1 MRAGSKPRVRR
12 CFSTVH
18 RSGAVMTT
26 IKSDKTAPGDQA
38 RPGTQQ
44 SAENICPKCAG
55 SGRVDEKPCG
65 NCGGTGKVIEIVG
78 DA

>member
-1 MRAGSKPRVRR
+1 MPPVETEK
-12 CFSTVH
+12 
-18 RSGAVMTT
+18 
-26 IKSDKTAPGDQA
+26 KSPGDQA
-38 RPGTQQ
+38 RPGTKQ

-55 SGRVDEKPCG
+55 SGRIDEKPCG

>member
-1 MRAGSKPRVRR
+1 
-12 CFSTVH
+12 
-18 RSGAVMTT
+18 MTR

-38 RPGTQQ
+38 RPGSKQ

-55 SGRVDEKPCG
+55 SGRVDENACPD
-65 NCGGTGKVIEIVG
+65 CGGTGKVVETVG

>member
-1 MRAGSKPRVRR
+1 
-12 CFSTVH
+12 
-18 RSGAVMTT
+18 MTR

-38 RPGTQQ
+38 RPGSKQ

-55 SGRVDEKPCG
+55 SGRVDENACPD
-65 NCGGTGKVIEIVG
+65 CGGTGKVIETVG